1 MLLLSTLG
9 VDLHLVL
16 HIFGQKNLTFFPV
29 TGSFFL
35 HRCFGCAET
44 HPLHSLFCS
53 LLNRKVTLSSHSP
66 RSLVV
71 GADVGDALGDLV
83 LHLVL
88 HIFGQK
94 NLTSFPV
101 TGSILMHR
109 LAGFFETHVSQF
121 LSTSLLK
128 RNVLLSSHSPRSL
141 VVGADVG
148 DALGDLVL
156 HLVLQIFGQKYLTF
170 FPVAGSILM
179 HRLAGFFETHVSHC
193 LSTSL
198 LKRNVLLSSHFP
210 RVSVGEV
217 VGNADAVGD
226 GVVAVGLNDAA
237 SIGISAGSNI
247 VGISVGFF
255 VGVRVGFCIGEKI
268 GDRVFSPPFPFPLLF
283 SLLLL
288 FPFPFPLLL

>member
-16 HIFGQKNLTFFPV
+16 HIFGQKNLTFFPE

-128 RNVLLSSHSPRSL
+128 RNVLLSSH
-141 VVGADVG
+141 
-148 DALGDLVL
+148 
-156 HLVLQIFGQKYLTF
+156 
-170 FPVAGSILM
+170 
-179 HRLAGFFETHVSHC
+179 
-193 LSTSL
+193 
-198 LKRNVLLSSHFP
+198 FP

-288 FPFPFPLLL
+288 FPFPFSLLL